1 MSTPNPKAQTA
12 ALHPRPQL
20 TRERWEDLCGTWQ
33 FAHDDGDRGVEERWF
48 EREDV
53 FDQRITVPFPPE
65 SRASGLRATG
75 YHRVVWYRRTVRVA
89 PEDRAGRV
97 LLHFG
102 AVDYRASVWVNGRL
116 VAEHEGGHT
125 PFTADLSA
133 VLVADETQTL
143 VVRAEDDPS
152 DLAQP
157 RGKQDWEE
165 EPHAI
170 WYHRTTGLW
179 QPVWLEYVPGTF
191 IQSLRWTPDVDRGR
205 LGLCVRLNRAPARPL
220 RVRVRLSLRGERLA
234 DDTYALEG
242 QEVRREIDLDP
253 ARLRRDRKN
262 LVWSPRRP
270 NLIDARLTLL
280 DDEDNVVDEVGSY
293 AGLRSV
299 GVRDG
304 RFQLNGSAYY
314 LRLVLAQNYWPES
327 HLAAPSADALRRE
340 VELVKELGFNGV
352 RIHQKVEDP
361 RFLYWCDRLGLL
373 VWGEMANAYVFT
385 PEAQRRLTRE
395 WLDVLERDYNHPC
408 IVTWVPVN
416 ESWGVPNLEGDPDQR
431 AFVRG
436 LYHLTRSLDATRPV
450 IGNDGWELV
459 EGDILG
465 VHDYA
470 MDGAT
475 LRERYHSAEALEH
488 TLKTVQPSRRN
499 FYLSGHHRR
508 DEPVMLTEF
517 GGLSHAPG
525 DLDRWWGYGTLTDT
539 DALLERY
546 GELVGAVL
554 DSPVISGF
562 CYTQL
567 TDTEQ
572 ETNGL
577 LREDRTPKLDPERV
591 RAITTRFSRAVQSDV
606 LEEIHALADERRLAQ
621 LRSKQEEVAEGGTAP

>member
-1 MSTPNPKAQTA
+1 MNEPFPATPA
-12 ALHPRPQL
+12 ATPLHPRPQL
-20 TRERWEDLCGTWQ
+20 TRERWDDLSGVWG
-33 FAHDDGDRGVEERWF
+33 FAHDDEDRRLDGRWF

-53 FDQRITVPFPPE
+53 FDQQITVPFPPE

-75 YHRVVWYRRTVRVA
+75 YHPVVWYRRTVRVA
-89 PEDRAGRV
+89 PEGRTGHV

-102 AVDYRASVWVNGRL
+102 AVDYRARVWVNGRL
-116 VAEHEGGHT
+116 VAQHEGGHT
-125 PFTADLSA
+125 PFTADITPA
-133 VLVADETQTL
+133 LVPGETQVV
-143 VVRAEDDPS
+143 VVRAEDDPA

-165 EPHAI
+165 TPHAI
-170 WYHRTTGLW
+170 WYHRTTGIW
-179 QPVWLEYVPGTF
+179 QPVWLEYVPRTF
-191 IQSLRWTPDVDRGR
+191 IQTLRWTPDVERGR
-205 LGLCVRLNRAPARPL
+205 LGLVLRLNRDAGQGL
-220 RVRVRLSLRGERLA
+220 RVRVRLSIRGQRLA

-242 QEVRREIDLDP
+242 QEVRREIELDP
-253 ARLRRDRKN
+253 GRFRAERQDL
-262 LVWSPRRP
+262 LWSPRRP
-270 NLIDARLTLL
+270 NLIDARISLL
-280 DDEDNVVDEVGSY
+280 DEDDNVMDEVGSY

-327 HLAAPSADALRRE
+327 HLAAPSEEALRRE
-340 VELVKELGFNGV
+340 VELIKALGFNGV

-361 RFLYWCDRLGLL
+361 RFLYWCDRLGVL
-373 VWGEMANAYVFT
+373 VWGEMANSFVFT

-395 WLDVLERDYNHPC
+395 WLEVLERDASHPC
-408 IVTWVPVN
+408 IVTWVPIN
-416 ESWGVPNLEGDPDQR
+416 ESWGVPNLEGDPAQR

-436 LYHLTRSLDATRPV
+436 LYHLTKSLDPTRPV

-470 MDGAT
+470 LDGAT
-475 LRERYHSAEALEH
+475 LRERYGSEEALEH
-488 TLKTVQPSRRN
+488 TLRAVQPSSRN
-499 FYLSGHHRR
+499 FYLAGHHRQG
-508 DEPVMLTEF
+508 EPVMLTEF
-517 GGLSHAPG
+517 GGLSHAPSESE
-525 DLDRWWGYGTLTDT
+525 RWWGYGTLPDSDT
-539 DALLERY
+539 LLSRY
-546 GELVGAVL
+546 EELLTAVL
-554 DSPVISGF
+554 DSPVIAGF

-591 RAITTRFSRAVQSDV
+591 RAVTSRVSRAVQHDV
-606 LEEIHALADERRLAQ
+606 LVEIHALADERRRAQMLAQ
-621 LRSKQEEVAEGGTAP
+621 TQGEVMAED